1 MYACTLYFLFKT
13 SPHQFFLSQ
22 SASTSVQ
29 TAQLFHQSCRPLVAT
44 AEVPERCKV
53 QRSSV
58 WRRLGDPSHVSLL
71 MLSQGEVVTRP
82 TGVTVPPPNW
92 LSHGENGAETWIFW
106 SPFHQLSFVSAVWWG
121 FSQQIKPTVDK
132 EAMSVSYFGYSNI
145 NSTLWFIYMMSFC
158 LIWLCAVYLIFHAVN
173 ISPLFFD
180 QIFSF
185 NLYVLSHV
193 P

>member
-1 MYACTLYFLFKT
+1 MHIKCHIIVQILCWSLILGVFFIVFYILKIIASPWPAAISRIPSPLSYKEEDFQGYKRKHLPYRFGHFIFFKNMWMYACTPYFLFKT

-29 TAQLFHQSCRPLVAT
+29 TGQLFHQSCRPLVAT

-82 TGVTVPPPNW
+82 TGVTVPPPN
-92 LSHGENGAETWIFW
+92 
-106 SPFHQLSFVSAVWWG
+106 
-121 FSQQIKPTVDK
+121 
-132 EAMSVSYFGYSNI
+132 
-145 NSTLWFIYMMSFC
+145 
-158 LIWLCAVYLIFHAVN
+158 
-173 ISPLFFD
+173 
-180 QIFSF
+180 
-185 NLYVLSHV
+185 
-193 P
+193 

>member
-1 MYACTLYFLFKT
+1 MHHPGLQLFRGFLHLYLTRKKIFRDIKGSTSHIGLDISFFFKNMWMYACTLYFLFKT

-121 FSQQIKPTVDK
+121 FSQQ
-132 EAMSVSYFGYSNI
+132 N
-145 NSTLWFIYMMSFC
+145 
-158 LIWLCAVYLIFHAVN
+158 
-173 ISPLFFD
+173 
-180 QIFSF
+180 
-185 NLYVLSHV
+185 
-193 P
+193 